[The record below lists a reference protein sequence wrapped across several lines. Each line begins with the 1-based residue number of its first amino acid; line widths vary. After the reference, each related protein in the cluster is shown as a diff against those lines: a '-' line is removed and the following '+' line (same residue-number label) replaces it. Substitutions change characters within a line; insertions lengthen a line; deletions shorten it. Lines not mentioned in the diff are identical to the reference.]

1 MSQVKT
7 NENGYRHASKLTM
20 FLSQAGAGANMCF
33 YCIMIYA
40 SYIANEGFGIA
51 VAIAGI
57 IITGSRI
64 FDGVTDPIL
73 AALFDRASAKKG
85 KIRKFMLAGF
95 LIMCVADCSM
105 YIWFAGKLDGI
116 PALLVFIFIYAVHII
131 GYTCFGIPMS
141 AAQIAV
147 TNDPKQRPFLNFAS
161 TCYSYLVPMILNTVM
176 AYAILPKYD
185 NQYNMASLKETTLV
199 YLVGAFI
206 FFIMAVIGISPI
218 DNEEVLAGAAS
229 ASQKASENKV
239 TFKDMWK
246 MLKDNKPLRM
256 YVITGASDKLAQQ
269 TGGQSIVMT
278 LMSGIL
284 ITNYQA
290 ATMIGNAGMIV
301 GIAFAFLGGAYI
313 AKFGAK
319 NATTVW
325 SWISIGLAVLTVVFC
340 VILGPKG
347 MSAIGTFGVAMVI
360 YIILSIAITGIKMIL
375 STAAGVMKADVTDYW
390 CEQTGKYMAGTV
402 SGVYSFI
409 DKIISSLSSTIA
421 AFTVAL
427 IGYKNTMPQMG
438 DPATWKIFWTT
449 MILMFGLPIF
459 GWLCNVIAM
468 RGYELDKKR
477 MAEVQKNIAETKAKA
492 LGGQE

>member
-147 TNDPKQRPFLNFAS
+147 TNDPKQRS
-161 TCYSYLVPMILNTVM
+161 
-176 AYAILPKYD
+176 
-185 NQYNMASLKETTLV
+185 
-199 YLVGAFI
+199 
-206 FFIMAVIGISPI
+206 
-218 DNEEVLAGAAS
+218 
-229 ASQKASENKV
+229 
-239 TFKDMWK
+239 
-246 MLKDNKPLRM
+246 
-256 YVITGASDKLAQQ
+256 
-269 TGGQSIVMT
+269 
-278 LMSGIL
+278 
-284 ITNYQA
+284 
-290 ATMIGNAGMIV
+290 
-301 GIAFAFLGGAYI
+301 
-313 AKFGAK
+313 
-319 NATTVW
+319 
-325 SWISIGLAVLTVVFC
+325 SIGT
-340 VILGPKG
+340 
-347 MSAIGTFGVAMVI
+347 SW
-360 YIILSIAITGIKMIL
+360 SH
-375 STAAGVMKADVTDYW
+375 W
-390 CEQTGKYMAGTV
+390 
-402 SGVYSFI
+402 YSCRH
-409 DKIISSLSSTIA
+409 S
-421 AFTVAL
+421 
-427 IGYKNTMPQMG
+427 N
-438 DPATWKIFWTT
+438 
-449 MILMFGLPIF
+449 
-459 GWLCNVIAM
+459 
-468 RGYELDKKR
+468 R
-477 MAEVQKNIAETKAKA
+477 
-492 LGGQE
+492 